1 MENLLDFVRNYNS
14 EPKSITKSI
23 IDSKLNSNEIR
34 IQFTDYDDLIKQI
47 NNPML
52 YLKIASMN
60 SHL

>member
-1 MENLLDFVRNYNS
+1 MENLFDFVKNYNRES
-14 EPKSITKSI
+14 KNVTKSI